1 MEDGLHLQKS
11 LIRCNDHAIIMN
23 LGDILK
29 LLLELYFKP
38 WRSVLVLILELNT
51 HWDIPTEGVCL
62 NLF

>member
-29 LLLELYFKP
+29 LLLELY
-38 WRSVLVLILELNT
+38 
-51 HWDIPTEGVCL
+51 L
-62 NLF
+62 NLGGVSWF